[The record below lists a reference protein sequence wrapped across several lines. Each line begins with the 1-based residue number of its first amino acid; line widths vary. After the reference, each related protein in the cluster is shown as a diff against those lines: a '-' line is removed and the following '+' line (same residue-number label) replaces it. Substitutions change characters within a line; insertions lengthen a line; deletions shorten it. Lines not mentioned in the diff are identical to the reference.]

1 MSDKRFRDRPVDQVH
16 VLPPSVDDYVSDKS
30 RLALFVH
37 DLVRNRLALAVIK
50 GTVRVHPMMRLR
62 LDTGVPRI
70 LGKQQKAQETEFR
83 HPEAVAFL
91 HGLTAEEAVQRI
103 LLGIDSTGVPIFA
116 REAKAIACFTADI
129 RRPGSLGNRCDVASK
144 IRQPKQIPP

>member
-37 DLVRNRLALAVIK
+37 DLVRNRLVLAEIK
-50 GTVRVHPMMRLR
+50 GAVRVHPLMRLR
-62 LDTGVPRI
+62 LDTGAPRI

-83 HPEAVAFL
+83 HPEAVAF
-91 HGLTAEEAVQRI
+91 
-103 LLGIDSTGVPIFA
+103 FA
-116 REAKAIACFTADI
+116 RFDGRGGSAADSAGDRQHRSPDI
-129 RRPGSLGNRCDVASK
+129 RA
-144 IRQPKQIPP
+144 